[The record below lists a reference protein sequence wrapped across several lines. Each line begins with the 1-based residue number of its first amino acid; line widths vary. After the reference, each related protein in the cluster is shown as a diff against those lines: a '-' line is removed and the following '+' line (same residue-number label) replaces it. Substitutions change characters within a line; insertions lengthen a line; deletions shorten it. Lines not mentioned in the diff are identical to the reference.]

1 MHVNGYNNIGTYVY
15 IYMCVC
21 VCVCRVKSRL
31 IYVCVVLFADKMR

>member
-21 VCVCRVKSRL
+21 RVKNRL